1 MKDTTK
7 IEEMAQEIY
16 SLIRSDTMSRA
27 VASLLYGNGWRK
39 QRVGEWVVTAWDG
52 EKFVTIPYDK
62 HEHTDPYCS
71 ICRKYALLDGA
82 GFGAASDYC
91 PNCGAKMKGCVK

>member
-39 QRVGEWVVTAWDG
+39 QRVGEWVVTA
-52 EKFVTIPYDK
+52 
-62 HEHTDPYCS
+62 
-71 ICRKYALLDGA
+71 
-82 GFGAASDYC
+82 
-91 PNCGAKMKGCVK
+91 